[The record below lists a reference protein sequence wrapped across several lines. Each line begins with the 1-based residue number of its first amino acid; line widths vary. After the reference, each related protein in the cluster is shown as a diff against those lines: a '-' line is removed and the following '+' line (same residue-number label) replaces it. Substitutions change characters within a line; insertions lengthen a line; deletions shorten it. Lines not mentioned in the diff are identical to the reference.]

1 MLWERKYLSFQE
13 IRVTRVMD
21 NDHTCIPTGDM
32 LRKVKDSHRL
42 EGQDSTLGAKDAPF
56 VPKALV
62 YS

>member
-1 MLWERKYLSFQE
+1 M
-13 IRVTRVMD
+13 TRVMD